1 MKPVSKCTLG
11 EACTVVSGGTP
22 KRSVREYWEGG
33 DIPWVK
39 ISDLGHGSIHHT
51 EERITRKGLDDSA
64 AKLLPSGAV
73 LVSIFAT
80 IGATGILATPACT
93 NQAIAGIVPK
103 ESYGLTPRYIYY
115 WLQSQ
120 RQFME
125 GTARGVAQN
134 NINLSVLRSMEI
146 PLYSKPE
153 QSCISDV
160 LANVDALLND
170 CKKLSNTLDKLVK
183 SRFIEMFGDPDNNP
197 NGCSVRRLG
206 DVVSIE
212 RGGSPRPISQY
223 VTSGEDGVNW
233 IKIGDTSENSIYITK
248 TEEKIKPSGMK
259 KSRYVQPGDFLLSNS
274 MSFGRPYI
282 LKTDGCIHDGW
293 LVLRDSSS
301 AFDKLYLY
309 ALLDSEYAKRF
320 FAKKAVGTTVRNLNK
335 EIVGNMPVLLPPSE
349 KQIEYADFFTR
360 VDKLRFDVQQQIEKL
375 EILKKS
381 LMQEY
386 FG

>member
-1 MKPVSKCTLG
+1 
-11 EACTVVSGGTP
+11 
-22 KRSVREYWEGG
+22 
-33 DIPWVK
+33 
-39 ISDLGHGSIHHT
+39 
-51 EERITRKGLDDSA
+51 
-64 AKLLPSGAV
+64 
-73 LVSIFAT
+73 
-80 IGATGILATPACT
+80 
-93 NQAIAGIVPK
+93 
-103 ESYGLTPRYIYY
+103 
-115 WLQSQ
+115 
-120 RQFME
+120 
-125 GTARGVAQN
+125 
-134 NINLSVLRSMEI
+134 
-146 PLYSKPE
+146 
-153 QSCISDV
+153 
-160 LANVDALLND
+160 
-170 CKKLSNTLDKLVK
+170 
-183 SRFIEMFGDPDNNP
+183 MFGDPDNNP
-197 NGCSVRRLG
+197 NGYPMRRLG

-233 IKIGDTSENSIYITK
+233 IKIGDTSEDSIYISK
-248 TEEKIKPSGMK
+248 TEEKIIRSGMK

-301 AFDKLYLY
+301 TFYKLYLY

-320 FAKKAVGTTVRNLNK
+320 FTKKAVGTTVRNLNK

-349 KQIEYADFFTR
+349 KQNEYADLFTE

-375 EILKKS
+375 ETLKKS